1 MDKREFTRDDIT
13 LIVSAANIAGYMESK
28 EESIIVD
35 FDDELTSFIVD
46 QLDCYKS
53 SAVSALSRES
63 WYIWIEKALLKKY
76 GWQKDEPEEENA

>member
-28 EESIIVD
+28 EEAIVVD

-53 SAVSALSRES
+53 SAASALSHDP
-63 WYIWIEKALLKKY
+63 WYVWIERALLKKY
-76 GWQKDEPEEENA
+76 GWKKNEPEEENA